1 MIRFRGVAPP
11 TFAPNPTSPLH
22 FHKTT
27 YRSSMAS
34 AISRSLVAARGV
46 ASRTSIG
53 GALRINAVS
62 ARYGASFN
70 RPQPDAAARCL
81 SSNAARP
88 NDKER
93 KFRVHAVS
101 LYHGDYTDAEND
113 GAMWDDKEAMPD
125 AKALV
130 DPKDVR
136 RMDEEEESTWWL
148 YDGTEESRDAL
159 ATMRSK
165 EAQKQRWIENAS
177 PPIRVSEIDERGRA
191 YGRGSRKTAQ
201 ARVWIQPG
209 QGEIVVNRKDFVTYF
224 PRESDRDHI
233 LGPFVASQ
241 TCGRFDV
248 TAMVKGGGL
257 TGQAG
262 AIRLGLARALEKYNP
277 DYRPPM
283 KRHGFMTRD
292 PRMVERKKVGR
303 VKARKSPQWVRR

>member
-1 MIRFRGVAPP
+1 
-11 TFAPNPTSPLH
+11 
-22 FHKTT
+22 
-27 YRSSMAS
+27 MAS
-34 AISRSLVAARGV
+34 AISRTLAAARV
-46 ASRTSIG
+46 ASTSIG
-53 GALRINAVS
+53 GALRSNAVS

-70 RPQPDAAARCL
+70 RPQPEAAARCL
-81 SSNAARP
+81 SNAARP
-88 NDKER
+88 NEKDR

-101 LYHGDYTDAEND
+101 LYQGDYTDPEDEDD
-113 GAMWDDKEAMPD
+113 GAWDDKEAIPN

-159 ATMRSK
+159 ATMRLK

-224 PRESDRDHI
+224 PRESDREHI

-241 TCGRFDV
+241 TCGQFDV
-248 TAMVKGGGL
+248 TAVVKGGGL